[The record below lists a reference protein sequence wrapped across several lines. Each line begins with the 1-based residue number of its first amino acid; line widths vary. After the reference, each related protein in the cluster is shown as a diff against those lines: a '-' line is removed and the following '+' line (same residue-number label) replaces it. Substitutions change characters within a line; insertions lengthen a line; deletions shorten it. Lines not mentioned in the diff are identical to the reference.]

1 MMIVVLSPLYRT
13 DSFFSN
19 HWCDLRLFCFSS
31 SYDDATGNA
40 RSPSGTAICDSLSLT
55 HSLTHTLNSH
65 IYVDIYLSPSAEA
78 GALAAMQESAKPV

>member
-19 HWCDLRLFCFSS
+19 HWCDLRLLFFVSS

-40 RSPSGTAICDSLSLT
+40 RSPSGTAICDSLTHSL
-55 HSLTHTLNSH
+55 HSLTH
-65 IYVDIYLSPSAEA
+65 IYMY
-78 GALAAMQESAKPV
+78 M